1 LEILWEHPYTS
12 YCDDR
17 LADLLNVRRQAI
29 NQRSRRLNRQQLIFR
44 AKMMCSCRGRE
55 KICSMVEN
63 ELIRAVKNL
72 KSAELSLR
80 SGDYGDYRTCV
91 IWSHQTVEAALEG
104 VWRAK
109 GLTLPKVHNLVELY
123 VGVKDVMPPLDTA
136 YLKELTDKFWA
147 ARKGEDMSKDVAER
161 YLRFARSVMGSAR
174 ESIHKLRIAVKFLNL
189 TAL

>member
-1 LEILWEHPYTS
+1 M
-12 YCDDR
+12 
-17 LADLLNVRRQAI
+17 A
-29 NQRSRRLNRQQLIFR
+29 
-44 AKMMCSCRGRE
+44 GR

-91 IWSHQTVEAALEG
+91 IWPHQTVEAALEG

-136 YLKELTDKFWA
+136 YLKELTDKFWGCTK
-147 ARKGEDMSKDVAER
+147 RRGHE
-161 YLRFARSVMGSAR
+161 
-174 ESIHKLRIAVKFLNL
+174 
-189 TAL
+189 